1 MPVIPGATVN
11 SGYQSQSIDTSI
23 DADVLFFHHLQQ
35 LTLQQKALR
44 VQRLDRR
51 IRELSPIKNMVEDP
65 ISLAIDISK
74 LLDLCKIPYYV
85 GGSLA
90 SSLWGEPR
98 YSEDLDLVIVLLPDR
113 VPELI
118 AALMPRFY
126 ISEVAIDD
134 AVSGR
139 CSSFNAISLASVEK
153 IDFFVSQSDV
163 FSLSKLDR
171 RISYEL
177 PTGDRIWVY
186 SPEDIIL
193 QKLVW
198 GRGDRSEKQ
207 WRDVLGVIKVQQS
220 KLDFNYLREW
230 ADKLNIIEYLDRA
243 LTASGV

>member
-1 MPVIPGATVN
+1 MPLIPVATLK

-23 DADVLFFHHLQQ
+23 DADVLVFRHLQQ
-35 LTLQQKALR
+35 LTPQQKASR
-44 VQRLDRR
+44 IQRIDRS
-51 IRELSPIKNMVEDP
+51 IRALSPIKKMVEDP
-65 ISLAIDISK
+65 ISLAINISK
-74 LLDLCKIPYYV
+74 ILDRCEIPYYI

-98 YSEDLDLVIVLLPDR
+98 YSEDLDLVIVLAPDR
-113 VPELI
+113 VANLVAE
-118 AALMPRFY
+118 LMPQFY
-126 ISEVAIDD
+126 ISEVAIAD

-139 CSSFNAISLASVEK
+139 CSSFNVISLASAEK
-153 IDFFVSQSDV
+153 IDLFVSQSDD

-177 PTGDRIWVY
+177 PTGDCLWVY

-207 WRDVLGVIKVQQS
+207 WRDVLGVLKVQRA
-220 KLDFNYLREW
+220 KLDFNYLRQW
-230 ADKLNIIEYLDRA
+230 AEKLDISEYLDRA
-243 LTASGV
+243 SSVSGI

>member
-1 MPVIPGATVN
+1 MPIIPVATVK
-11 SGYQSQSIDTSI
+11 SGYRSQSIDTSV
-23 DADVLFFHHLQQ
+23 DADILFFSHLQQ

-44 VQRLDRR
+44 VQRLDRS
-51 IRELSPIKNMVEDP
+51 IRALSLIKNMVEDP
-65 ISLAIDISK
+65 ISLAINISK
-74 LLDLCKIPYYV
+74 ILDRCEIPYYV

-113 VPELI
+113 VPDLI
-118 AALMPRFY
+118 TALMPQFY
-126 ISEVAIDD
+126 ISEVAIAD
-134 AVSGR
+134 AVAGR
-139 CSSFNAISLASVEK
+139 CDSFNAISLASAEK
-153 IDFFVSQSDV
+153 IDLFVSQTDT

-207 WRDVLGVIKVQQS
+207 WRDVLGVIKVQRS
-220 KLDFNYLREW
+220 KLDLSYLRHW
-230 ADKLNIIEYLDRA
+230 ADTLDIVEYLDRA

>member
-1 MPVIPGATVN
+1 MPAIPVATVK
-11 SGYQSQSIDTSI
+11 SGYRAQSIDTSI

-35 LTLQQKALR
+35 LTLQQKVLR
-44 VQRLDRR
+44 VQRLDRS
-51 IRELSPIKNMVEDP
+51 IRELSPIKKMVEDP
-65 ISLAIDISK
+65 ISLAINISK
-74 LLDLCKIPYYV
+74 LLDLCEIPYYV

-98 YSEDLDLVIVLLPDR
+98 YSEDLDLVIMLLPDR

-118 AALMPRFY
+118 AALMPQFY
-126 ISEVAIDD
+126 ISEVAIAD

-139 CSSFNAISLASVEK
+139 CSSFNAISLASAEK
-153 IDFFVSQSDV
+153 IDLFVSQSDA

-171 RISYEL
+171 RISFEL
-177 PTGDRIWVY
+177 PTGDRLWVY

-198 GRGDRSEKQ
+198 GHGDRSEKQ

-220 KLDFNYLREW
+220 KLDFNYLRQW
-230 ADKLNIIEYLDRA
+230 ANTLDIVEYLDRA
-243 LTASGV
+243 FTASGI